1 MSPNNKEI
9 RTNQNIASE
18 SIVRL
23 SQSLI
28 NSSTGNEEYYEE
40 EETFRSEEA
49 DLADEAIQFFQG
61 KLEILEERIIMLT

>member
-9 RTNQNIASE
+9 RTNQNIESE

-49 DLADEAIQFFQG
+49 DLAEEAIQFFQG